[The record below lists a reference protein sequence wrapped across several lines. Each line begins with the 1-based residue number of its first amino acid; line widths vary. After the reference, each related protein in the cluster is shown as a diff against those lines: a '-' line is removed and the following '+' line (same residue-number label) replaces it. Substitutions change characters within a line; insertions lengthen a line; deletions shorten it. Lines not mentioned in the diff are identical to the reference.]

1 MKKKL
6 TYEIPEV
13 ELILA
18 RFEENLLASEPTTMN
33 GWTPGDYKTAGDHE
47 NFDPGNQ
54 YGTL

>member
-6 TYEIPEV
+6 IYEVPETEV
-13 ELILA
+13 IKVKFEKNILSDPA
-18 RFEENLLASEPTTMN
+18 TMN
-33 GWTPGDYKTAGDHE
+33 GWVAGDYKTAGDHN